1 MQRGDDMTIILTL
14 LVPAEYRRAAVRR
27 LRRLRVGRA
36 RRREG
41 GAGFVIPWLLAYCLC
56 GKKP

>member
-1 MQRGDDMTIILTL
+1 MTIILTL